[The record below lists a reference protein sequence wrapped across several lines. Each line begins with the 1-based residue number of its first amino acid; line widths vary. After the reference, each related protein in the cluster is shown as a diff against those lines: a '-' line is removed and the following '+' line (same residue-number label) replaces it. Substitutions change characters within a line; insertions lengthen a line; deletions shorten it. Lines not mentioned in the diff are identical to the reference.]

1 MQNAIEHEEKN
12 QWRADG
18 QILLV
23 DAKRENVALQLE
35 AAYRERLLNVY
46 TQVSNSNFFIR
57 NQQIFCMCCLLFP
70 GKETFGLSG
79 REAEY

>member
-1 MQNAIEHEEKN
+1 MLEESVADEEKN

-35 AAYRERLLNVY
+35 AAYRERLQNVY
-46 TQVSNSNFFIR
+46 TQVG
-57 NQQIFCMCCLLFP
+57 LF
-70 GKETFGLSG
+70 
-79 REAEY
+79 